1 MSSYHIHPDNYS
13 EDEILEIKKVA
24 FIDTKLSILE
34 TTLESLELIEDKDL
48 RFDLES
54 KIAAK
59 IGRLLDKI

>member
-13 EDEILEIKKVA
+13 EEEISEIKKVA